1 MRKLSLLALSFTLI
15 IVLLTSCS
23 NDNYPIATY
32 SSSQVLAES
41 STQDNINILDCYS
54 QILLNSKNFY
64 SVFCNDYIDIQS
76 LQKAISSNDNVDV
89 AFSISNFA
97 IFDLDFD
104 ETPEL
109 LLALNVNGIPNF
121 GKIIFQYRNGQVY
134 GFTVYSRA
142 LDEVKTDGTFSF
154 ISGAFDGGI
163 GTITFLDDSY
173 IIQDIAYSE
182 STMVNEIPTISYYSN
197 GTEISESDYLEI
209 LKSQDEKE
217 NIKWLDFN
225 ETNIKAEF
233 SIS

>member
-15 IVLLTSCS
+15 IFLLNSCS
-23 NDNYPIATY
+23 SDHIPIATY
-32 SSSQVLAES
+32 SSSQVLAEF
-41 STQDNINILDCYS
+41 STQDNVNILDCYS
-54 QILLNSKNFY
+54 QILLNGKKFY

-76 LQKAISSNDNVDV
+76 LQKAITSNDNVDI

-97 IFDLDFD
+97 VFDLDYD
-104 ETPEL
+104 EIPEL
-109 LLALNVNGIPNF
+109 LLSLNVNGIPNF
-121 GKIIFQYRNGQVY
+121 GKVIFQYRNGQVY

-154 ISGAFDGGI
+154 VLGAFDGGI

-173 IIQDIAYSE
+173 IIQDIAHSE
-182 STMVNEIPTISYYSN
+182 ATMVNEIPTISYYAN
-197 GTEISESDYLEI
+197 GTEILESDYLEI
-209 LKSQDEKE
+209 IKLQDEKE

-225 ETNIKAEF
+225 ETQIKAEF